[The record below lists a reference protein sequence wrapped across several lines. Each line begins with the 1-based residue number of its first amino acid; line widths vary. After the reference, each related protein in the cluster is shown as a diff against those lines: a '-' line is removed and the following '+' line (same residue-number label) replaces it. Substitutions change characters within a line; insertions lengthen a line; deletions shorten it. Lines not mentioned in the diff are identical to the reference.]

1 MQLVVDPTRF
11 DVLLMENLYGD
22 IVSELCSGLV
32 GGVGVVPGANY
43 GKRTV
48 MFEAVHGSAPD
59 IAGKN
64 LANPL
69 GLILSAGLMLEHI
82 GETEAAARL
91 NAAVMSLLQDGDSL
105 TPDLGGNAGTR
116 QMTDALIARL

>member
-1 MQLVVDPTRF
+1 
-11 DVLLMENLYGD
+11 
-22 IVSELCSGLV
+22 
-32 GGVGVVPGANY
+32 
-43 GKRTV
+43 